1 MLIITRKLG
10 EGITIG
16 DNVELIINE
25 ITDGKVKIAIEAPKE
40 VKILRK
46 ELVEAV
52 AMNREAAQSVMV
64 DKMQVMKNL
73 KCPVINVA
81 NKAIEETAGI
91 ILDLLKENG
100 VAILKDYEV

>member
-73 KCPVINVA
+73 KR
-81 NKAIEETAGI
+81 
-91 ILDLLKENG
+91 
-100 VAILKDYEV
+100 

>member
-52 AMNREAAQSVMV
+52 AMNREAAQSVM
-64 DKMQVMKNL
+64 DEKFKKIGSL
-73 KCPVINVA
+73 
-81 NKAIEETAGI
+81 
-91 ILDLLKENG
+91 
-100 VAILKDYEV
+100 

>member
-10 EGITIG
+10 EGISIG
-16 DNVELIINE
+16 DNVELVINE

-52 AMNREAAQSVMV
+52 AMNKEAAQSIMV
-64 DKMQVMKNL
+64 DKSQVLKNL
-73 KCPVINVA
+73 K
-81 NKAIEETAGI
+81 K
-91 ILDLLKENG
+91 
-100 VAILKDYEV
+100 

>member
-25 ITDGKVKIAIEAPKE
+25 VTDGKVKIAIEAPKE

-73 KCPVINVA
+73 KR
-81 NKAIEETAGI
+81 
-91 ILDLLKENG
+91 
-100 VAILKDYEV
+100 

>member
-25 ITDGKVKIAIEAPKE
+25 IMDGKVKIAIEAPKE

-73 KCPVINVA
+73 KR
-81 NKAIEETAGI
+81 
-91 ILDLLKENG
+91 
-100 VAILKDYEV
+100 

>member
-16 DNVELIINE
+16 DNFELIINE

-64 DKMQVMKNL
+64 DKIQVMKNL
-73 KCPVINVA
+73 KR
-81 NKAIEETAGI
+81 
-91 ILDLLKENG
+91 
-100 VAILKDYEV
+100 

>member
-64 DKMQVMKNL
+64 DRMQVMKNL
-73 KCPVINVA
+73 KR
-81 NKAIEETAGI
+81 
-91 ILDLLKENG
+91 
-100 VAILKDYEV
+100 

>member
-64 DKMQVMKNL
+64 DKIRVMKNL
-73 KCPVINVA
+73 KR
-81 NKAIEETAGI
+81 
-91 ILDLLKENG
+91 
-100 VAILKDYEV
+100 

>member
-46 ELVEAV
+46 ELVEAE

-73 KCPVINVA
+73 KR
-81 NKAIEETAGI
+81 
-91 ILDLLKENG
+91 
-100 VAILKDYEV
+100 

>member
-16 DNVELIINE
+16 DNVELVINE

-73 KCPVINVA
+73 KR
-81 NKAIEETAGI
+81 
-91 ILDLLKENG
+91 
-100 VAILKDYEV
+100 

>member
-64 DKMQVMKNL
+64 DKMQVMKNR
-73 KCPVINVA
+73 KFV
-81 NKAIEETAGI
+81 K
-91 ILDLLKENG
+91 
-100 VAILKDYEV
+100 

>member
-52 AMNREAAQSVMV
+52 AMNREAAQSIMV

-73 KCPVINVA
+73 KR
-81 NKAIEETAGI
+81 
-91 ILDLLKENG
+91 
-100 VAILKDYEV
+100 

>member
-64 DKMQVMKNL
+64 DKIQVMKNL
-73 KCPVINVA
+73 KR
-81 NKAIEETAGI
+81 
-91 ILDLLKENG
+91 
-100 VAILKDYEV
+100 